1 MRVLMPKI
9 RKYERGLLFRN
20 REFRAVLAPGRHVVV
35 DPLWNTRVERVST
48 RDAFLNHRE
57 LDVIAKSGAL
67 GSDAQVLDL
76 AQHERA
82 LVWLNG
88 RFSAVVP
95 PGLTAIWT
103 EFHEVRAEVV
113 DAREIRFVHPE
124 QRFILASPTASA
136 QLEQVS
142 VDAEHRA
149 LVFVDGELTEELG
162 PGAYAFWRDVAR
174 VKVLQVDLRE
184 QVLDVSGQEI
194 MTADKV
200 TLRLNA
206 LVTFRVTD
214 ARQAVTATGDHE
226 QALYR
231 QAQLAVREVI
241 GGRDLES
248 LLVDRQAVSADLLGE
263 VRQRSKGLGVAV
275 DALGIRDVILP
286 GDMRE
291 LLNRVTEARAAA
303 QAALI
308 HRREETAAMRSQAN
322 TAKLL
327 ESNPTLMRLRE
338 LEVLESVA
346 DKAQLTVVMG
356 EGSLA
361 DRVVKLL

>member
-1 MRVLMPKI
+1 
-9 RKYERGLLFRN
+9 
-20 REFRAVLAPGRHVVV
+20 
-35 DPLWNTRVERVST
+35 VERVST

-263 VRQRSKGLGVAV
+263 VRQRSKGLGV
-275 DALGIRDVILP
+275 GRGCP
-286 GDMRE
+286 GYPR
-291 LLNRVTEARAAA
+291 RHPARRHARAAEPSDGGA
-303 QAALI
+303 GGRPGGAHPPSRGDCGHALAGQHRQAAGV
-308 HRREETAAMRSQAN
+308 EPDPDAAARAGGPGIRGRQG
-322 TAKLL
+322 
-327 ESNPTLMRLRE
+327 P
-338 LEVLESVA
+338 
-346 DKAQLTVVMG
+346 
-356 EGSLA
+356 A
-361 DRVVKLL
+361 DRGHG